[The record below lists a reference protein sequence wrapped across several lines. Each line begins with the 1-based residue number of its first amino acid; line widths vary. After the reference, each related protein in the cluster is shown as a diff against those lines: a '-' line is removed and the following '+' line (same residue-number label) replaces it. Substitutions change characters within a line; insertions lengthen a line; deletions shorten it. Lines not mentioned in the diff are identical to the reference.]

1 MYCGKYNFQSFKKLL
16 WSTCVSLEDR
26 VVPQVY
32 GQFAKPFGNAS
43 CPTAPGHHK
52 AFPTPCQGDLYTQE
66 SWPHLEVMWRAHFN
80 EKKTQ
85 KQGRIKCV
93 LSP

>member
-1 MYCGKYNFQSFKKLL
+1 MWKIQFPVIEKKTPLV
-16 WSTCVSLEDR
+16 TCVSLEEG

-32 GQFAKPFGNAS
+32 EQFTKPYVNAS

-52 AFPTPCQGDLYTQE
+52 AFPTPCQGDLYIQE
-66 SWPHLEVMWRAHFN
+66 SWPHLEVGWRTHFN
-80 EKKTQ
+80 EKQTE
-85 KQGRIKCV
+85 KQGLIKCV